1 MQNYDEA
8 QSLFE
13 DILTKDPYRL
23 EVGGVWAATGKVM
36 QVLGQ
41 GAAGRYEVEDR

>member
-1 MQNYDEA
+1 M
-8 QSLFE
+8 FE

-23 EVGGVWAATGKVM
+23 EVRGMWAAKGKVL

-41 GAAGRYEVEDR
+41 GAASRYEAEDK